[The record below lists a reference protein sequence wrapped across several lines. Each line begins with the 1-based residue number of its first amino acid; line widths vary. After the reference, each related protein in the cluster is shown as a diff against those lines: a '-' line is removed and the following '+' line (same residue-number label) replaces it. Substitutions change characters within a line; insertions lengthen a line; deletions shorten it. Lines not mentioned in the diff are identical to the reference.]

1 MQGECQPGAS
11 SLPSRPSAE
20 AASASCDRKRDCEHA
35 VSNRTRYNVPVLKS
49 PTNYSLLRFPHER
62 CAIVSEKTQIRDPFR
77 TFEHLPA
84 RAGASPAIGRAH
96 VGASAH
102 DPDQCS
108 PSPCI
113 QRRSSCPCPAPP
125 TTDSPLCTSR
135 DACGRSFPGW
145 RPLGKLPSD
154 PLASDQLAP
163 GGSGPGGTCRGPG
176 RAGLDPL
183 GDHRVAGVIEVDTVP
198 RGVLRL
204 DRAVRC
210 GQRVP

>member
-1 MQGECQPGAS
+1 MSAAPLSARRRRLGILFARSNTC
-11 SLPSRPSAE
+11 RPERGQVQRSA
-20 AASASCDRKRDCEHA
+20 A
-35 VSNRTRYNVPVLKS
+35 RT
-49 PTNYSLLRFPHER
+49 
-62 CAIVSEKTQIRDPFR
+62 SEP
-77 TFEHLPA
+77 
-84 RAGASPAIGRAH
+84 
-96 VGASAH
+96 
-102 DPDQCS
+102 
-108 PSPCI
+108 
-113 QRRSSCPCPAPP
+113 PP
-125 TTDSPLCTSR
+125 TTPISVPHPHASSDVVLALVPHLPPPTHHSVR
-135 DACGRSFPGW
+135 PGTPVREAFLPPWW